1 MNIAVISGRIAPELT
16 LPGLN
21 FSRAYAPSTDFR
33 SARLGLLT
41 GQYPQRQPVT
51 RFTSL
56 IGTVAEDFSPADVHI
71 IERAEITPNLLDQA
85 HDSGAA
91 TFFVGHPTID
101 DHRVRMSLLWPG
113 VTDTNLPHDT
123 IDGVVTCNELVS
135 TLDIAPTLAAIAGY
149 DVRPNAQLS
158 FDGMNLTPRDPL
170 RSNGPRG
177 LILRRWNGDHAHRGA
192 SKSRRSRVVHVAS
205 IHEHGTTTI
214 TRT

>member
-51 RFTSL
+51 RFASL

-71 IERAEITPNLLDQA
+71 IERAEITPDLLDQA
-85 HDSGAA
+85 NDSGAA

-135 TLDIAPTLAAIAGY
+135 TLDIAPALAAIAGY

-158 FDGMNLTPRDPL
+158 FDGMNLTPVIRYGATGHGGLFFDDGTVITPTEVRRKADDPEW
-170 RSNGPRG
+170 SMWHQFMNMGP
-177 LILRRWNGDHAHRGA
+177 LQ
-192 SKSRRSRVVHVAS
+192 
-205 IHEHGTTTI
+205 
-214 TRT
+214 

>member
-1 MNIAVISGRIAPELT
+1 MNIAVVSGRIAPELT

-51 RFTSL
+51 RFASL

-71 IERAEITPNLLDQA
+71 IERAEITPELITQA
-85 HDSGAA
+85 HDSNAA
-91 TFFVGHPTID
+91 TCFVGHPTID
-101 DHRVRMSLLWPG
+101 DHHVRMSLLWPG

-158 FDGMNLTPRDPL
+158 FDGMNLTPVIRYGATGHGGLFFDDGTVITPTEVRRQANDPEW
-170 RSNGPRG
+170 SMWHQFMNMGP
-177 LILRRWNGDHAHRGA
+177 LQ
-192 SKSRRSRVVHVAS
+192 
-205 IHEHGTTTI
+205 
-214 TRT
+214 